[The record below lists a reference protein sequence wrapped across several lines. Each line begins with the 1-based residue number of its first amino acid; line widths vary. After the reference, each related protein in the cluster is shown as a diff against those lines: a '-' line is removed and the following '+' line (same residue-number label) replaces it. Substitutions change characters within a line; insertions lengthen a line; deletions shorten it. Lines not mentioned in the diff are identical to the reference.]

1 MGGDKGGVLI
11 VIIVIVLIVTI
22 HTATTSQIFLLVMI
36 GVVDDIVRDLIEVLN
51 EIRGSE
57 KELRTVR

>member
-1 MGGDKGGVLI
+1 MGSDGGGVLI

-22 HTATTSQIFLLVMI
+22 HTTTTSQIFLLVMI
-36 GVVDDIVRDLIEVLN
+36 GFIDDIVRDLIEDLN

-57 KELRTVR
+57 KKLRTVW